1 MRKLTKVQIKVLRRL
16 AAGEVIQSRR
26 FRTAGWMHNP
36 WLYVHAGTVRSLAK
50 RGLIGQRTAERP
62 SDREWAISLKGK
74 RTLEEHDAKI
84 S

>member
-1 MRKLTKVQIKVLRRL
+1 MRKLTKTQVKVLRRL
-16 AAGEVIQSRR
+16 AAGEVIQSRL

-36 WLYVHAGTVRSLAK
+36 WLYVHASTMRSLAK
-50 RGLIGQRTAERP
+50 RGLIGQRTVERP

-74 RTLEEHDAKI
+74 RAVEKYDAKI